1 MTVFR
6 YSGRTKTG
14 APQKLII
21 EAPNKK
27 IAREKL
33 RAQGINARE
42 LQESNSILHKFIAI
56 GTKVKHQ
63 EFVIYCRQYATLIR
77 AGVPVVEA
85 TRLLGEQTRNKPLK
99 RALKKVEEDIRIG
112 SAFSDA

>member
-1 MTVFR
+1 M
-6 YSGRTKTG
+6 
-14 APQKLII
+14 
-21 EAPNKK
+21 
-27 IAREKL
+27 EKL

-42 LQESNSILHKFIAI
+42 LQESNSILHKDIAI

-85 TRLLGEQTRNKPLK
+85 TRILGEQTRNKPLK
-99 RALKKVEEDIRIG
+99 RALMQVEEDIRSG
-112 SAFSDA
+112 MAFSDAAGKHTKVFPLLLSI

>member
-1 MTVFR
+1 MTIFR

-14 APQKLII
+14 APKKGII

-27 IAREKL
+27 VAMEKL

-42 LQESNSILHKFIAI
+42 LQESNSILHKDIAF

-63 EFVIYCRQYATLIR
+63 E
-77 AGVPVVEA
+77 
-85 TRLLGEQTRNKPLK
+85 LLFIVDNMRH
-99 RALKKVEEDIRIG
+99 
-112 SAFSDA
+112 

>member
-1 MTVFR
+1 M
-6 YSGRTKTG
+6 
-14 APQKLII
+14 
-21 EAPNKK
+21 
-27 IAREKL
+27 EKL

-42 LQESNSILHKFIAI
+42 LQESNSILHKDIAI

-85 TRLLGEQTRNKPLK
+85 TRILGEQTRNKPLK
-99 RALKKVEEDIRIG
+99 RALMQVEEDIRSG
-112 SAFSDA
+112 MAFSDAAGKHTKSVSLAFCQYDACWRGYW